1 MIQKYIPKP
10 IWERLEK
17 YPGLLALVE
26 RFSKFASIGLIM
38 TAATASANVI
48 LLKYFDT
55 PLYQTYIIVNAISI
69 FISYL
74 LNSSFTF
81 KSKVSTLKAIGYYA
95 IYLSSMG
102 LGVLLLHF
110 YQWILPDVQKW
121 VYPLLTIPITTVW
134 NFTLSSKWMK

>member
-38 TAATASANVI
+38 TAATASANVALVKRYPDQLYLIYVCVYAVSI
-48 LLKYFDT
+48 L
-55 PLYQTYIIVNAISI
+55 
-69 FISYL
+69 ISYI

-81 KSKVSTLKAIGYYA
+81 KSKMSTKKAIGYYA

-102 LGVLLLHF
+102 LGVTLLYF
-110 YQWILPDVQKW
+110 YQILFPGLQKW
-121 VYPLLTIPITTVW
+121 VFPLLTIPITTAW